1 VSGLEKVEPLELAV
15 HPVEH
20 GSLSYWKPS
29 ALAPTA
35 RRRVLRR
42 FAQTVTPAR
51 MFLFEQHADRKLYEP
66 LDVDSTAH
74 DLGVMLESA
83 VEPIVDLEVV
93 KNLEFSE

>member
-1 VSGLEKVEPLELAV
+1 
-15 HPVEH
+15 
-20 GSLSYWKPS
+20 
-29 ALAPTA
+29 
-35 RRRVLRR
+35 
-42 FAQTVTPAR
+42 